1 MPGSFTPALR
11 FALGNRLA
19 RVRNPQRFPDL
30 VIFDRLL
37 KAAFFNASVPDRL
50 GHASARMLGITFV
63 PVSHLVHHI

>member
-1 MPGSFTPALR
+1 
-11 FALGNRLA
+11 
-19 RVRNPQRFPDL
+19 VRNPQRFPDL

-63 PVSHLVHHI
+63 PFSHLVHHI